1 LFADE
6 EERIDN
12 KKKQKTLQLEK
23 RTTTFKVSRN
33 IPKLIS
39 GYG

>member
-1 LFADE
+1 LSVDE

-23 RTTTFKVSRN
+23 RTTTFKVRN
-33 IPKLIS
+33 DPETDGWLS
-39 GYG
+39 L